1 MYSWCSN
8 KYRPR
13 TKYFEEVWQGSLA
26 KKSYLSSI
34 RLSKQLWN
42 WLHLMEIHSLK
53 VWFEIFVSF
62 SLKLW
67 KKCCILLSLQ
77 IKTVNLYNFIRFDQ
91 SFKVIKNFSRFME
104 NTLDYQRNIAKSM
117 RFFTFLSWDELNKI
131 LLNQKNEVPT
141 TKPENENKLPLETG
155 IKVKVS

>member
-1 MYSWCSN
+1 
-8 KYRPR
+8 
-13 TKYFEEVWQGSLA
+13 
-26 KKSYLSSI
+26 
-34 RLSKQLWN
+34 
-42 WLHLMEIHSLK
+42 
-53 VWFEIFVSF
+53 
-62 SLKLW
+62 
-67 KKCCILLSLQ
+67 
-77 IKTVNLYNFIRFDQ
+77 
-91 SFKVIKNFSRFME
+91 ME